1 MVDIPVCETV
11 DIPVCETVDIPVCET
26 VDIPVCEMVDIPVC
40 EYHVHGVVIGLKSPV
55 WSTHMDWMIVFMYI
69 SCVN

>member
-1 MVDIPVCETV
+1 M
-11 DIPVCETVDIPVCET
+11 VDIPVCET

-40 EYHVHGVVIGLKSPV
+40 EYHVHGVVIGFKCPV